1 MTRLET
7 VSNTVQVSTYD
18 SYVLGGSI
26 PSGFAGESNMAQK
39 GANQYSSSILV
50 VAMIIGAVMVIN
62 AETTA
67 SV

>member
-1 MTRLET
+1 M
-7 VSNTVQVSTYD
+7 VNNTVQVSTYD
-18 SYVLGGSI
+18 SYVWGFEGRI
-26 PSGFAGESNMAQK
+26 PSAFTGESNMAQK